1 MGGLYDALGVGLNTL
16 VSHQAGIAV
25 TGHNIAN
32 VNTEGFHRQE
42 VQVKARGSGTYGIE
56 IAKVRRH
63 TDEFLARRL
72 HAQEGTLGHS
82 NARASG
88 LQSVEAVVGNQ
99 GEFGLSATLDRFF
112 ASWRELSVFPQEASQ
127 RGETLTATQSLVNA
141 VQRID
146 DTIADAREDANIEI
160 GRVVGE
166 VNVLIADVS
175 RLNREIVENEAYGED
190 ANELK
195 DQRDNAARDLGELM
209 GATTTYDEDGSI
221 SIQLGGGVNLVQR
234 DTTIP
239 LEARNRDDDG
249 DGVVDSPFFDIW
261 ANSGVDFSVND
272 RLGGKL
278 AGLLQLRD
286 VDLADRENELDEF
299 AYDLVNATN
308 AVHEANFDLDGN
320 AGSNLF
326 DAMTEVSGAAE
337 AITINADIEDD
348 VDLLAAADSAANA
361 PGSGVGALAM
371 AQIEQANIA
380 SSGTQTLSESANLLQ
395 TNYLFS
401 LREALHAEEGSGQR
415 LDLLDQLRESHSG
428 VSIEEEMMSLSK
440 YQRAFQG
447 ASKVMTTVDQM
458 LQTLIGM

>member
-63 TDEFLARRL
+63 TDEYLARRL

-99 GEFGLSATLDRFF
+99 GEFGLSATLDRFY

-141 VQRID
+141 INRID
-146 DTIADAREDANIEI
+146 STIADAQDDANEEI

-166 VNVLIADVS
+166 INVLIADVS
-175 RLNREIVENEAYGED
+175 RLNREIIENEAYGED

-195 DQRDNAARDLGELM
+195 DQRDGAARELGELM

-239 LEARNRDDDG
+239 LEVRNIDEDG
-249 DGVVDSPFFDIW
+249 DGIVDSPYYEVWTD
-261 ANSGVDFSVND
+261 SGVGFKVND

-278 AGLLQLRD
+278 AGLFQLRD
-286 VDLADRENELDEF
+286 VDLQDRSDELDEF

-320 AGSNLF
+320 AGLALF
-326 DAMTEVSGAAE
+326 DALTSSDGAAD
-337 AITINADIEDD
+337 AIMINSSIEDD

-371 AQIEQANIA
+371 AQIEQANVA
-380 SSGTQTLSESANLLQ
+380 SSGTQTLSDSANLLQ

-401 LREALHAEEGSGQR
+401 LREAIHAEEGSGQR

-447 ASKVMTTVDQM
+447 ASKVLTTVDQM

>member
-56 IAKVRRH
+56 IAKVRRN
-63 TDEFLARRL
+63 TDEYLARRL
-72 HAQEGTLGHS
+72 HAQEGTLGHA

-88 LQSVEAVVGNQ
+88 LQSVEAVVGNH
-99 GEFGLSATLDRFF
+99 GEFGLTASLDRFF
-112 ASWRELSVFPQEASQ
+112 SSWRELSVFPQESSQ
-127 RGETLTATQSLVNA
+127 RGETITATQSLVNA
-141 VQRID
+141 VHRID
-146 DTIADAREDANIEI
+146 ETIADARDDANVEI

-166 VNVLIADVS
+166 VNILIADVS

-195 DQRDNAARDLGELM
+195 DQRDTAARDLGELM
-209 GATTTYDEDGSI
+209 GATTTYDKDGSI
-221 SIQLGGGVNLVQR
+221 SIQLGGGINLVQR

-239 LEARNRDDDG
+239 LAVRNQDDNADG
-249 DGVVDSPFFDIW
+249 IVDSPFFDVW
-261 ANSGVDFSVND
+261 TNSGVNFNINE

-286 VDLADRENELDEF
+286 VDLADRESELDEF
-299 AYDLVNATN
+299 AYDLVNAVNT
-308 AVHEANFDLDGN
+308 VHEANFDLDGN
-320 AGSNLF
+320 AGTNLF
-326 DAMTEVSGAAE
+326 DALTDTGGAAE
-337 AITINADIEDD
+337 ALMINDDIQDD
-348 VDLLAAADSAANA
+348 IDLLAAADTAANS

-371 AQIEQANIA
+371 AQIEQANI
-380 SSGTQTLSESANLLQ
+380 SGSGTQTLSESANLLQ

-401 LREALHAEEGSGQR
+401 LREALHAEEGSGLR
-415 LDLLDQLRESHSG
+415 LDLLEQLRESHSG
-428 VSIEEEMMSLSK
+428 VSIEEEMMSLNK

-447 ASKVMTTVDQM
+447 ASKILSTVDQM
-458 LQTLIGM
+458 LQTLIAM

>member
-32 VNTEGFHRQE
+32 VNTEGFHRQQ

-63 TDEFLARRL
+63 TDEYLARRL

-127 RGETLTATQSLVNA
+127 RGETITATQSLVNA
-141 VQRID
+141 VHRID
-146 DTIADAREDANIEI
+146 ETIADARTDANIEI
-160 GRVVGE
+160 GRVIGE
-166 VNVLIADVS
+166 VNTLIADVS

-195 DQRDNAARDLGELM
+195 DQRDGAARDLGELM
-209 GATTTYDEDGSI
+209 GATTTYDADGSL

-234 DTTIP
+234 DATIP
-239 LEARNRDDDG
+239 LEARNQDDNG
-249 DGVVDSPFFDIW
+249 DGIVDSPFFDIW
-261 ANSGVDFSVND
+261 TNSGVDFNVND
-272 RLGGKL
+272 RIGGKL

-286 VDLADRENELDEF
+286 VDLADRVSELDEF
-299 AYDLVNATN
+299 AYDLANAAN
-308 AVHEANFDLDGN
+308 AVHEANFDLDGT
-320 AGSNLF
+320 AGTNLF
-326 DAMTEVSGAAE
+326 ESLSGPEGAAE
-337 AITINADIEDD
+337 NLMINEDIENDI
-348 VDLLAAADSAANA
+348 DLLAAADTAANA

-371 AQIEQANIA
+371 AHIEQANVA
-380 SSGTQTLSESANLLQ
+380 GSGTQTLSESANLLQ

-401 LREALHAEEGSGQR
+401 LREALHAEEGSGLR

-447 ASKVMTTVDQM
+447 ASKILSTVDQM
-458 LQTLIGM
+458 LQTLIAI